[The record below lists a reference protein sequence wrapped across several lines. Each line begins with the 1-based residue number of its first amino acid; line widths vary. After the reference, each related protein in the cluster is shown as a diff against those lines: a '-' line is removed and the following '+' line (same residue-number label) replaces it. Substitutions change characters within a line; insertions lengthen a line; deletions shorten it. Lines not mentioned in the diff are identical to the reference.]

1 MSLLS
6 HVIIAASYVLV
17 SATTAFTLP
26 HGFPEL
32 SPELALVLGGLLLVG
47 FTILHEVFVR
57 VSRTSFV
64 DQRLAALYAAND
76 EVFDEIT
83 LARNETRQIR
93 EALIAANG
101 DGANHKVREVMNE
114 IGMLRALVERLS
126 TEHRSEPAVI
136 PPAAKTGEITVTTE
150 ADSAQRPGKQRKPM
164 PPVKVGLNENQ
175 VLDIVRRGLRRGS
188 IDLFLQPIVRLPQR
202 RPEYYECFSR
212 IRTGDGSMIVP
223 EQYIAIAEREG
234 LVTDID
240 NLLLFRCVQLVRR
253 TQKQDRGI
261 GFFLNISKYT
271 LADKAFLQ
279 DFVDFLQGN
288 PELAPDL
295 IFEFRQEDVAEA
307 AGEAGTE
314 IHRLSALGFP
324 FSMDKVTDLDLD
336 GAELA
341 QRGFRFVKIEAAA
354 LIPGLDQEPNGA
366 RLTRLRSELRLHG
379 IRLIVEKLETEESL
393 IEVLDHGIDLGQG
406 YLFSEPRLGRD

>member
-6 HVIIAASYVLV
+6 HVVIAASYFLV
-17 SATTAFTLP
+17 SGTAAIALP
-26 HGFPEL
+26 YGFPGI
-32 SPELALVLGGLLLVG
+32 SPEFALLLGGLLLVG
-47 FTILHEVFVR
+47 FTVLHEVFAR
-57 VSRTSFV
+57 VSQANFV
-64 DQRLAALYAAND
+64 DQRLAALYAANG

-83 LARNETRQIR
+83 LARSEARRIR
-93 EALIAANG
+93 EALVAADEGGSNR
-101 DGANHKVREVMNE
+101 KVREVMNE

-126 TEHRSEPAVI
+126 AERGSETSAP
-136 PPAAKTGEITVTTE
+136 PPAARITE
-150 ADSAQRPGKQRKPM
+150 ADNAQRPAKQRKAM
-164 PPVKVGLNENQ
+164 PPVKVGLNETE
-175 VLDIVRRGLRRGS
+175 VLDIVRHGLRRGS
-188 IDLFLQPIVRLPQR
+188 VDLFLQPIVRLPQR

-212 IRTGDGSMIVP
+212 IRAGDGSMIVP

-261 GFFLNISKYT
+261 GFFLNISKHT

-295 IFEFRQEDVAEA
+295 IFEFRQEDVAET
-307 AGEAGTE
+307 AGEAGAE
-314 IHRLSALGFP
+314 LHRLSALGFP

-336 GAELA
+336 GAALA
-341 QRGFRFVKIEAAA
+341 QRGFRFVKIEAAVLLA
-354 LIPGLDQEPNGA
+354 ELAREPRGIKLD
-366 RLTRLRSELRLHG
+366 RLRGKLRRYG
-379 IRLIVEKLETEESL
+379 IRLIVEKLESEENL
-393 IEVLDHGIDLGQG
+393 IEVLDHGLELGQG
-406 YLFSEPRLGRD
+406 YLFGEPRLGRD